1 MSQQWREDKQLAGWL
16 MLCLPRR
23 NFKAWFSLTKSVEEI
38 RSDPVWSCSINSVSW
53 VEMQSLPYCTMES
66 ALTSGLG
73 PLARLS
79 AFISA
84 SSLPTR
90 LPRSPWH
97 TALSQCVFAYLC
109 QAAHKNLHYHYS
121 CLLSEPVIAQSLLI
135 PFFILFLLR
144 IMDCAAVFL
153 LLCFF
158 LLPSDVLTCITFVRW
173 DTWLDLLSNL
183 LCACSSP
190 KSQPWEILT

>member
-1 MSQQWREDKQLAGWL
+1 MELQAAVLQLTASNLEDLLILDESLSMSQQWREDKQPAGWL

-38 RSDPVWSCSINSVSW
+38 WSDPVWSCSSNSVSW
-53 VEMQSLPYCTMES
+53 VEMQSLPSCTMES
-66 ALTSGLG
+66 ALTSGLS

-109 QAAHKNLHYHYS
+109 QAAHKNLHYRYS
-121 CLLSEPVIAQSLLI
+121 YLLSEPVIAQSLLI

-144 IMDCAAVFL
+144 IMDSLFSVQLFSFCCV
-153 LLCFF
+153 
-158 LLPSDVLTCITFVRW
+158 S
-173 DTWLDLLSNL
+173 S
-183 LCACSSP
+183 CSPQMS
-190 KSQPWEILT
+190 WHA